1 MWIHIISNRLT
12 QLYFVI
18 LFPAIFLSAAFG
30 EQSSGSPQ
38 AGTPKIAADAASQE
52 EKLEDKSQKEQAFED
67 VYWGLEVNL
76 NEMIAMAK
84 KGQIVEIQWHI
95 MPNIL
100 RAQASDGRI
109 YHIRN
114 ENKGVDLRN
123 TLINAGVKVGKE
135 GILFRYLF

>member
-18 LFPAIFLSAAFG
+18 LFPAIFLSASFG

-38 AGTPKIAADAASQE
+38 AGKPKIAADAASQE

-76 NEMIAMAK
+76 NEMMEMAR

-114 ENKGVDLRN
+114 KNKGGELRN
-123 TLINAGVKVGKE
+123 TIINAGVKVGKA

>member
-18 LFPAIFLSAAFG
+18 LFPAIFLLAASG
-30 EQSSGSPQ
+30 EQSSGSPE
-38 AGTPKIAADAASQE
+38 AVKPKTAADVASQE
-52 EKLEDKSQKEQAFED
+52 EKLEDESQKEQAFED
-67 VYWGLEVNL
+67 VDWGLEVNL
-76 NEMIAMAK
+76 DEMVAMAK

-135 GILFRYLF
+135 GVLFRYLF

>member
-38 AGTPKIAADAASQE
+38 AGKPKIAADAASQE

-67 VYWGLEVNL
+67 VYWGFEVNL